1 MVANYAILPAEEH
14 MKKYLILSSLIFTAC
29 TSHPVIPEKSD
40 IIVSRN
46 EAAENCRPLG
56 PIEGRSI
63 RVNATPAEAL
73 DDLKA
78 EAIKKGAN
86 YIKIETMGALASAI
100 RGMAYLCN

>member
-1 MVANYAILPAEEH
+1 
-14 MKKYLILSSLIFTAC
+14 MKIHLILSSLILTAC

-46 EAAENCRPLG
+46 EAAENCKSLG
-56 PIEGRSI
+56 PIEGRSN

-86 YIKIETMGALASAI
+86 YIKIETMGALASAV
-100 RGMAYLCN
+100 RGMAYICN